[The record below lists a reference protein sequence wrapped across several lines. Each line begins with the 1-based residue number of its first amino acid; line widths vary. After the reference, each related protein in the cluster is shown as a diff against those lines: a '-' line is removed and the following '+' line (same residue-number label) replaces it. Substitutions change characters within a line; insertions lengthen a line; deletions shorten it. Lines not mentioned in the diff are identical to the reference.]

1 MSPYINSG
9 QSLATY
15 SESERNIVTL
25 KPHTFSPGLGSSTR
39 ATTAAGKVCSMHSSS
54 RHPMYTH
61 TYTHAHAYR
70 LAACTRPPAILRRT
84 SVEHINALNAS
95 TSMQTHQP
103 QCRCIHD
110 TLAVTHAYAR
120 CRRRRI
126 MHVNLNATPTK
137 PQCANRGASRMQP
150 DSGGASNKRP
160 RISTATPPLPAVLPA
175 KISPRPSRA
184 TPHPTNTLEGGSTC
198 IHTHACC

>member
-15 SESERNIVTL
+15 SESERNIVTV
-25 KPHTFSPGLGSSTR
+25 KPHTRSPGCGSSTR

-84 SVEHINALNAS
+84 CVEHINALNAS

-103 QCRCIHD
+103 QCKCIHD
-110 TLAVTHAYAR
+110 TLAVTHATRAAGAGASCTSTSMQHQQSRNVPTEAPLACNLIVAVHQTSAPASPQPRLR
-120 CRRRRI
+120 CRPSCPQKSRRGLAGLRPI
-126 MHVNLNATPTK
+126 
-137 PQCANRGASRMQP
+137 PQTR
-150 DSGGASNKRP
+150 
-160 RISTATPPLPAVLPA
+160 
-175 KISPRPSRA
+175 
-184 TPHPTNTLEGGSTC
+184 
-198 IHTHACC
+198 